1 MINCNPETVSTD
13 YDTSDRLYF
22 EPLTAEDVIE
32 IIEREKQNGE
42 VVGAIVQ
49 FGGQTP
55 LKLAHALETAG
66 VPIIGTSVD
75 SIDLAED
82 RERFQQLLVSL
93 NLKQPKNAICKHI
106 DEVLPAAAAIGYPV
120 VVRPSYVLGGRAMRI
135 IHDAETLQSY
145 IKELLSL
152 FGDGPILLDSYL
164 QDAIEL
170 DVDCLSDG
178 TECFVAGIMEHIE
191 EAGIH
196 SGDSACSLPPYSLPD
211 AVVDEVRTQTIALA
225 KALKVRGL
233 MNVQFAVK
241 EGDIY
246 IIEVNPRA
254 SRTTPFVAKATGI
267 PIAKIAA
274 RLMAGSSLAEFN
286 LPDDRAHMKALG
298 HVAVKEVVFPFAR
311 FAGVDVI
318 LGPEMKSTGETMGL
332 DRSFAAAFGKG
343 FVAAGSSLPK
353 TGTVFLSV
361 KDRDKEAAKSL
372 ARDLMALGF
381 TVVCT
386 RGTGEY
392 LQGQGIAVGIVNKV
406 REGRPHIVDIMK
418 DGGIQLVLNT
428 TEGAKAIADSAA
440 IRRTA
445 LFGKIPYSTTL
456 SGARAMVQA
465 MEALSKT
472 KSGFDV
478 APLQSYFAKAVG
490 KKDAA

>member
-1 MINCNPETVSTD
+1 MRPMPQH
-13 YDTSDRLYF
+13 RLR
-22 EPLTAEDVIE
+22 I
-32 IIEREKQNGE
+32 
-42 VVGAIVQ
+42 
-49 FGGQTP
+49 
-55 LKLAHALETAG
+55 AH
-66 VPIIGTSVD
+66 
-75 SIDLAED
+75 
-82 RERFQQLLVSL
+82 R
-93 NLKQPKNAICKHI
+93 
-106 DEVLPAAAAIGYPV
+106 
-120 VVRPSYVLGGRAMRI
+120 RA
-135 IHDAETLQSY
+135 TL
-145 IKELLSL
+145 
-152 FGDGPILLDSYL
+152 
-164 QDAIEL
+164 
-170 DVDCLSDG
+170 
-178 TECFVAGIMEHIE
+178 
-191 EAGIH
+191 
-196 SGDSACSLPPYSLPD
+196 
-211 AVVDEVRTQTIALA
+211 
-225 KALKVRGL
+225 
-233 MNVQFAVK
+233 
-241 EGDIY
+241 
-246 IIEVNPRA
+246 
-254 SRTTPFVAKATGI
+254 
-267 PIAKIAA
+267 
-274 RLMAGSSLAEFN
+274 
-286 LPDDRAHMKALG
+286 
-298 HVAVKEVVFPFAR
+298 
-311 FAGVDVI
+311 
-318 LGPEMKSTGETMGL
+318 
-332 DRSFAAAFGKG
+332 AAAFGKG

-472 KSGFDV
+472 ESGFAV